1 MEAEKRQKHG
11 ELHSFTY
18 RLIKLIDETHKKQVQ
33 YHSTDCTRQQYQ
45 SHIKKKIVVLY
56 AQIKICAFI
65 LHIVL
70 IILYIKLKSSNKNR
84 DVLTFTYAPDQAYSS
99 EEKLVTWLQT
109 RNETMTNVI

>member
-1 MEAEKRQKHG
+1 MAAATDDDGGLENEWLLLSLFVG
-11 ELHSFTY
+11 ERAFFFLVVFY
-18 RLIKLIDETHKKQVQ
+18 NAQV
-33 YHSTDCTRQQYQ
+33 
-45 SHIKKKIVVLY
+45 
-56 AQIKICAFI
+56 FI